1 MNYKKNFIQKNNNN
15 NSSIKNA
22 GSYIMNNNIKLNKRS
37 NSPSTS
43 NIKTNMNNINN
54 LNYNNN
60 NGGVE
65 IIKNNLNSIKLNKS
79 VSYIPHTL
87 KEYKAL
93 SPVYLGGLGGEI
105 GSKEWN
111 LNKEKRKKMEMY
123 SDNVTKKFFSNS
135 KIKRDE
141 PIVEYNNNLKK
152 LNKLSS
158 RYKAYEY
165 CKKIMDNFDFY
176 NKHLST
182 ESNELMDLDKI
193 IGDDII
199 VKNKKINID
208 NYNNDNFILKNNK
221 YKMYNDSNN
230 EYISKINNI
239 IDSLL

>member
-1 MNYKKNFIQKNNNN
+1 MNYKKNYIQKNNYN

-22 GSYIMNNNIKLNKRS
+22 GSYIMNKNINLNKRTN
-37 NSPSTS
+37 NSSTS
-43 NIKTNMNNINN
+43 NIKSNMNNINN
-54 LNYNNN
+54 LNFNNN

-65 IIKNNLNSIKLNKS
+65 IIKNNLNSMKLNNS

-93 SPVYLGGLGGEI
+93 SPVYLGGLGSEI
-105 GSKEWN
+105 GTKEWY

-141 PIVEYNNNLKK
+141 PIVEHNNNLKK
-152 LNKLSS
+152 LNKLTS

-193 IGDDII
+193 IGDDNII
-199 VKNKKINID
+199 VKNKKINVNSD
-208 NYNNDNFILKNNK
+208 NDNFILKKNK

-230 EYISKINNI
+230 EYITKINNI